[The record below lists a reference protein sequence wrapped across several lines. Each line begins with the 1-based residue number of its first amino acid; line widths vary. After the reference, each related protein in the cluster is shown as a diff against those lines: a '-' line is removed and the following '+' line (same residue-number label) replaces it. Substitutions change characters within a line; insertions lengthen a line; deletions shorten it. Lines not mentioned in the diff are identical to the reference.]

1 MGLITTHCCTKN
13 ESSDTPPD
21 MKLKIQLQGDISNN
35 LSSSLLDNRKRVSFS
50 ETMEQRNTYIEN
62 EKRYTETKYDDI
74 KKNPFN
80 EEENIEDNLF
90 TNVSFEESDNKFVI
104 EDNFHRQRSM
114 LPKTYEEID
123 KIINGDLAYKSIDKN
138 LKPLSYISSTISK
151 SSYIS
156 LSFGVAAFP
165 RSVISFIFAL
175 TTSLP
180 FIINSASK
188 AFALIEK

>member
-50 ETMEQRNTYIEN
+50 ETMEQRNIYIEN

-74 KKNPFN
+74 KKSPFN

-123 KIINGDLAYKSIDKN
+123 KIINGDLAYKSIDK
-138 LKPLSYISSTISK
+138 KKIISIINEIANQSNRIDCIIPIKNETEIGF
-151 SSYIS
+151 II
-156 LSFGVAAFP
+156 LTEF
-165 RSVISFIFAL
+165 FIFL
-175 TTSLP
+175 YM
-180 FIINSASK
+180 NK
-188 AFALIEK
+188 